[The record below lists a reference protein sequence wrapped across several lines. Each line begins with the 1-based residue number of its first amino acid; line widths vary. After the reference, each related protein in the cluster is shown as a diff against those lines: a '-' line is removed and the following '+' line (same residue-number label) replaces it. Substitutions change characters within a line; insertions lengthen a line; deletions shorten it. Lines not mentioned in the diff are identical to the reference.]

1 MDKKMQ
7 QCIANNLR
15 YLRDYYDYTQ
25 EDVAALLHI
34 SRTTYGILESGTK
47 NMRTDLLVRLA
58 RIYQVPVDLL
68 MERNYEK
75 FARSVALSDGSV
87 LPYRLFSIF
96 PYFFFGSASIITRVE
111 TAMTAARM
119 PSSGNAAGSNCF
131 TPRAIR

>member
-58 RIYQVPVDLL
+58 RVYQVPVDLL
-68 MERNYEK
+68 MEQNYEK
-75 FARSVALSDGSV
+75 IARSVALSDAHNSDV
-87 LPYRLFSIF
+87 SELLYLYRKLSPFSQGCLI
-96 PYFFFGSASIITRVE
+96 E
-111 TAMTAARM
+111 KAAILLM
-119 PSSGNAAGSNCF
+119 DEKVK
-131 TPRAIR
+131 